1 MKMSDL
7 LMVLEATALLNPCFF
22 KNKVKTALASSFSAA
37 NRAGGTT
44 FKLND
49 PSIAESSYHN
59 IKKNNVNIVKEKT
72 IIQMSKF
79 FFFKFYVEVETE
91 LQKPPERKC
100 KTYRTLLG
108 KRRVLQE
115 MKVES

>member
-1 MKMSDL
+1 MKRSDL

-49 PSIAESSYHN
+49 PSVPESACHN
-59 IKKNNVNIVKEKT
+59 IKKNDVNIINEKR
-72 IIQMSKF
+72 IVQMSKF
-79 FFFKFYVEVETE
+79 F
-91 LQKPPERKC
+91 
-100 KTYRTLLG
+100 
-108 KRRVLQE
+108 
-115 MKVES
+115 